1 MTNQGKYSQIEK
13 LMSTDD
19 FLTNSSNGDISTSS
33 SKNNTQ
39 PLTVSHC
46 PVDSI
51 YLCDIRLYRPKLLPL
66 HVCVCV

>member
-19 FLTNSSNGDISTSS
+19 FLTNSSDGDISTSS
-33 SKNNTQ
+33 SKYNTRE

-51 YLCDIRLYRPKLLPL
+51 YLCDIRLYRPKLLP
-66 HVCVCV
+66 

>member
-19 FLTNSSNGDISTSS
+19 FLTNSSDGDISTSS
-33 SKNNTQ
+33 SKYITWE

-51 YLCDIRLYRPKLLPL
+51 YLCDIRLYRPTLLP
-66 HVCVCV
+66 